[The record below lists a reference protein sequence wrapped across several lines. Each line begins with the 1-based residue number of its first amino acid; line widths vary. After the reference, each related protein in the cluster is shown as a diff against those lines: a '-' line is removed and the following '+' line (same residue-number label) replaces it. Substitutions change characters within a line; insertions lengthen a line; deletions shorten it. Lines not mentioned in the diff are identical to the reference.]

1 MLPKLTVKI
10 GADTGELNRGLTS
23 AQDRMAQFARRAAV
37 AGAAF
42 AAATATALLVVTR
55 GAMQTIDS
63 QAKLAQS
70 LGTTVESLQ
79 VLARAGELAGVSMSG
94 IEQATKDLTRRL
106 SQAAGGT
113 GPAADALERLGLT
126 ADDLAVLPLD
136 ERIRAINDAIDAFIP
151 VTERAAVAGQLF
163 GEEGS
168 IAMARLNSA
177 TLNDAIQDID
187 DFGVAVSEIDADKI
201 EAANDA
207 MSRLGLITQ
216 GIGNALAVAS
226 AGGIT
231 TFANAMAAIWTD
243 IRGPVTNALE
253 GLLSLLG
260 RIATIA
266 ATAAVILAGAFVG
279 SLIAS
284 TIATFS
290 LAGAWG
296 VLNAVIAVSPLGLL
310 AIVVGTVVY
319 EMIRLI
325 GRVGTVGE
333 TLQLLG
339 TIGTGV
345 FHKLGAGVTVLKLS
359 MQLAFDDIGDYF
371 EGAMDRINIAWG
383 RMLDNFALSSAGML
397 GRLMGFE
404 LQGGN
409 ELAALRGAGSQDEGN
424 AEVRNSTMESL
435 STARDV
441 MNQPIAGLQDLLDLY
456 RDIDDEGSDLTDTTN
471 LLNTAIAGLPPTLT
485 AAAEALAA
493 TTTEMN
499 NQIDSIGKTI
509 EQSLSQGFMSIISG
523 TQSTS
528 DAFKE
533 MARKIIEQ
541 LYEILVVQQI
551 VGQYTP
557 GVDGAAGTGTGL
569 VGTIMNV
576 GSSLLGFEGGGYTG
590 GGSRSGGVDG
600 RGGFAAILHPQETVI
615 DHTRGQSSG
624 GSGITV
630 NQTINVTTGVQQT
643 VRAEMMT
650 LLPRIVEASKAG
662 VMDARKRGGSFAA
675 AF

>member
-1 MLPKLTVKI
+1 
-10 GADTGELNRGLTS
+10 
-23 AQDRMAQFARRAAV
+23 
-37 AGAAF
+37 
-42 AAATATALLVVTR
+42 
-55 GAMQTIDS
+55 
-63 QAKLAQS
+63 
-70 LGTTVESLQ
+70 
-79 VLARAGELAGVSMSG
+79 
-94 IEQATKDLTRRL
+94 
-106 SQAAGGT
+106 
-113 GPAADALERLGLT
+113 
-126 ADDLAVLPLD
+126 
-136 ERIRAINDAIDAFIP
+136 
-151 VTERAAVAGQLF
+151 
-163 GEEGS
+163 
-168 IAMARLNSA
+168 
-177 TLNDAIQDID
+177 
-187 DFGVAVSEIDADKI
+187 
-201 EAANDA
+201 
-207 MSRLGLITQ
+207 
-216 GIGNALAVAS
+216 
-226 AGGIT
+226 
-231 TFANAMAAIWTD
+231 MAAIWTD

-296 VLNAVIAVSPLGLL
+296 VLNAVIAISPLGLL

-325 GRVGTVGE
+325 GKVGSVGE

-339 TIGTGV
+339 TIGTAV
-345 FHKLGAGVTVLKLS
+345 WQKLGAGVTVLKLS

-409 ELAALRGAGSQDEGN
+409 ELAALQGAGSQDEGN

-441 MNQPIAGLQDLLDLY
+441 MNQPVEGLQDLLDLY
-456 RDIDDEGSDLTDTTN
+456 RDIDDEGSELTDTTN
-471 LLNTAIAGLPPTLT
+471 LLNTAIAGLPPTLG
-485 AAAEALAA
+485 AAAEALAT

-509 EQSLSQGFMSIISG
+509 EQSLSQGFMSIING

-541 LYEILVVQQI
+541 LYEVLVVQQI
-551 VGQYTP
+551 VGQWTP
-557 GVDGAAGTGTGL
+557 GVGGAAGTGTGL
-569 VGTIMNV
+569 TGMIMNV

-624 GSGITV
+624 GSSVTV